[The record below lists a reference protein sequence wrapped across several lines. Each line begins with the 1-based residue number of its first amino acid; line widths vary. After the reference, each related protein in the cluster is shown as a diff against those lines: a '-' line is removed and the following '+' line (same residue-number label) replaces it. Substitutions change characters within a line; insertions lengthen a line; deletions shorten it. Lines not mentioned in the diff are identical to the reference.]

1 MEPWNATLPPTPS
14 LPPPA
19 TLAWDGQLL
28 VACAALGLP
37 ANAFTLWLTGWRLRC
52 RGLATFILSLAASD
66 FLFLANSVL
75 QIWSVAH
82 GHQWLLGTPLCCLH
96 QYLYALGYYSGLFL
110 LAAIS
115 LDRCLL
121 VAAPL
126 WYRCRRPARLPAA
139 LCMGAWLA
147 AGACSVMDAALSAA
161 EELLPGLV
169 VCRSERGSWEVPMR
183 WLEVVVEG
191 LLPFSVVVACHGA
204 ALVLARCRRGQGGRL
219 PSRFQHIVVATLSA
233 YVLLH
238 LPFQVTQLL
247 QLVAPGTPGHLLYLL
262 GLAFNLSSCLNP
274 CIYLLLGS
282 RACHHLAR
290 LLRAALSPGPPTT
303 VTPVPLTTPTPV
315 PPTAISPGRPT
326 TDTPVPPSAIA
337 PVPPTTVTPVPPTTV
352 IPVPP
357 ATLTPVPPSAVTPV
371 PPTAITPVPPTT
383 LTPVPPTTITPV
395 PPTAII
401 PVPPTILTPLPPTA
415 ITPVPPTAIT
425 PVPPTAVT
433 HPLAKAPLGSKLA
446 AL

>member
-1 MEPWNATLPPTPS
+1 MELSNATLPPTLSP
-14 LPPPA
+14 LPPS
-19 TLAWDGQLL
+19 TLLWDGQLL

-82 GHQWLLGTPLCCLH
+82 GHQWTLGTHLCRLH
-96 QYLYALGYYSGLFL
+96 QFLFGWGYYSGLFL

-139 LCMGAWLA
+139 LCTGAWLV
-147 AGACSVMDAALSAA
+147 AGGCSVPNAALSAA
-161 EELLPGLV
+161 SEPLPGWT

-191 LLPFSVVVACHGA
+191 LLPFGVVVACHGT
-204 ALVLARCRRGQGGRL
+204 ALVLARCRRGQGGRP
-219 PSRFQHIVVATLSA
+219 PSRFQCIVAATLSA
-233 YVLLH
+233 YVVLH

-247 QLVAPGTPGHLLYLL
+247 HLVSPEPIGHLLYLL

-274 CIYLLLGS
+274 CLYLLLTS

-290 LLRAALSPGPPTT
+290 LPRLALS
-303 VTPVPLTTPTPV
+303 
-315 PPTAISPGRPT
+315 
-326 TDTPVPPSAIA
+326 
-337 PVPPTTVTPVPPTTV
+337 
-352 IPVPP
+352 
-357 ATLTPVPPSAVTPV
+357 AVS
-371 PPTAITPVPPTT
+371 PTAITPVPPAT
-383 LTPVPPTTITPV
+383 VTPV
-395 PPTAII
+395 PPTALS
-401 PVPPTILTPLPPTA
+401 PVSPTA
-415 ITPVPPTAIT
+415 ITSVPLTTITPVPPTAIT
-425 PVPPTAVT
+425 PVPPATVTPLPPAAIAPVPPTAVP
-433 HPLAKAPLGSKLA
+433 HPPPEGSPLAAP
-446 AL
+446 